1 MPSTTQ
7 ACHVLA
13 DFSIIPMGTEV
24 NTTKYMAEIQKILKK
39 TNLNYSM
46 HCSGTNIEGRWEQV
60 MNAIRDCIDKIHEL
74 GVPRIDCNIRINTR
88 TDKAMTMADSLR
100 VVNDMV
106 EKQQQ

>member
-24 NTTKYMAEIQKILKK
+24 NTTK
-39 TNLNYSM
+39 
-46 HCSGTNIEGRWEQV
+46 GRWEQV

>member
-13 DFSIIPMGTEV
+13 DFSIVPMGTEV
-24 NTTKYMAEIQKILKK
+24 NTTKGK
-39 TNLNYSM
+39 
-46 HCSGTNIEGRWEQV
+46 WEQV